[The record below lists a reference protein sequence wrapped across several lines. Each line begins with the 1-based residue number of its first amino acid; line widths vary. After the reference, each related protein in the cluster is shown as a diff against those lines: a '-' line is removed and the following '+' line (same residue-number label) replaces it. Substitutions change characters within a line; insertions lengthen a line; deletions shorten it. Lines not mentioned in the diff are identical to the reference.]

1 MDNNIAEI
9 KKKALLGF
17 FWRFGERIS
26 AQAISFIVSIVLA
39 RILLPEEY
47 GIVAI
52 VNIFIAIANVLV
64 TSGLGSSLIQKK
76 DADELDFSTIFYAG
90 IGFSLI
96 MYGVVYI
103 SAPCIAKIYENEI
116 LTIVLRVMGLRLPVA
131 AINSVQQA
139 YVARQMIFKKF
150 FFSTLFGTLASAI
163 VGITMAIN
171 GFGVWA
177 LVAQYMTNSC
187 IDTIVLFFIVQW
199 KPKLIFSFQRFQ
211 ELYSF
216 GWRIVVTGL
225 LGEFFN
231 QLKSMIIGLRYSST
245 DLAYYNR
252 GESIPNLVTTN
263 INSTLESVMFPA
275 IAKVQDDR
283 KQVKQAVRRMMKTSS
298 FIIIPMLLGLCA
310 VAEPV
315 IKILLT
321 DKWLFSVPYLQI
333 VCIQQ
338 CFSIL
343 NSANLQAIKAIGRSD
358 ILLKL
363 ELIKKP
369 LFLVCILVALPIS
382 PLAIATANAL
392 YTVLALLINAFP
404 NKKLLDYS
412 FPEQL
417 KDVAPYLLLATS
429 MAVFVYIIGRIKLN
443 MFILFPFQI
452 FIGIGYYLIGA
463 KVLKMDSFGYI
474 LESLKAIKR

>member
-1 MDNNIAEI
+1 MNNNIGEI
-9 KKKALLGF
+9 KKKALFGM
-17 FWRFGERIS
+17 FWRFGERIT

-64 TSGLGSSLIQKK
+64 TSGLGTSLIQKK
-76 DADELDFSTIFYAG
+76 EADELDFSTIFYAG

-103 SAPCIAKIYENEI
+103 SAPWIAKTYENEI
-116 LTIVLRVMGLRLPVA
+116 LIIVLRVMGLRLPVA

-139 YVARQMIFKKF
+139 YVSRQMIFKKF
-150 FFSTLFGTLASAI
+150 FFSTLFGTLTSAA
-163 VGITMAIN
+163 VGITMAIK

-187 IDTIVLFFIVQW
+187 IDTIVLFFIIQW
-199 KPKLIFSFQRFQ
+199 KPKLIFSFKRFR

-216 GWRIVVTGL
+216 GWRIVATGL

-231 QLKSMIIGLRYSST
+231 QLKSMLIGGRYSST

-275 IAKVQDDR
+275 IAKVQDNK
-283 KQVKQAVRRMMKTSS
+283 KQVKQAVRRMMKISS
-298 FIIIPMLLGLCA
+298 FIIIPLLLGMAA
-310 VAEPV
+310 VAEPI

-338 CFSIL
+338 CFAIL
-343 NSANLQAIKAIGRSD
+343 NAANLQAIKAVGRSD

-369 LFLVCILVALPIS
+369 VFLVFILVALPIS

-392 YTVLALLINAFP
+392 YTILALLINSFP

-412 FPEQL
+412 FSEQL
-417 KDVAPYLLLATS
+417 KDVSPYLLLATS
-429 MAVFVYIIGRIKLN
+429 MAILVYIIGNIKLN
-443 MFILFPFQI
+443 MVILFPFQI

-463 KVLKMDSFGYI
+463 KLLKMDSLGYI
-474 LESLKAIKR
+474 FESLKAIKR